1 MPAAAPTNNNYSSIV
16 DVVTTQQFMRGEF
29 DNTKKHNVLL
39 SKLDEKGNIKADAAG
54 KFFERNARVGQFQS
68 TTRADLVERQFAR
81 RQQRVTWACP
91 WAWKE
96 VTGAI
101 GEQDVVF
108 NSGEQALVKLNAV
121 MMKNMAD
128 DFRKD
133 IVTDLLRNNA
143 SANVVFGQAAVAGSP
158 VPIFGLPTM
167 FGYGA
172 TAQNYN
178 SDTQTTSGNI
188 GATDREALPNVSYC
202 GISTHPTSP
211 IAGVDNKTPEATSP
225 VLVNWSSTAWTGT
238 ATFRSTCLNVLDH
251 TINRLARSPE
261 AMDNVDLILATRT
274 MFTDISQAF
283 ISGGPSG
290 LGGRVVFSAE
300 SQAPNARL
308 YKDNRIP
315 YGNAEIVWD
324 VSMPAN
330 VMYFLNTNYL
340 EFDYFPQKSIIQQGA
355 IETGTG
361 EGTEI
366 FSVRSDYDI
375 KQGGHLA
382 AAVLCANL
390 WGNPFYHGAAYN
402 FA

>member
-1 MPAAAPTNNNYSSIV
+1 MPASAPTNNNYSSIV

-29 DNTKKHNVLL
+29 DNTKKRNVLL
-39 SKLDEKGNIKADAAG
+39 AKLEEKGNIKADASG

-68 TTRADLVERQFAR
+68 TTRADLVERQFSR
-81 RQQRVTWACP
+81 KQQRVTWACP

-101 GEQDVVF
+101 GEQDIVF

-133 IVTDLLRNNA
+133 IVIDLLRNNA
-143 SANVVFGQAAVAGSP
+143 SANTVFGQSSTVGSP
-158 VPIFGLPTM
+158 VPIFGLPTV

-172 TAQNYN
+172 AAQNYN
-178 SDTQTTSGNI
+178 PETQLTSGAI
-188 GATDREALPNVSYC
+188 AATDREALPNTLYC
-202 GISTHPTSP
+202 GVSTHPTNA
-211 IAGVDNKTPEATSP
+211 IAGVDNKANESTSP
-225 VLVNWSSTAWTGT
+225 VLTNWSSTAWTGT

-251 TINRLARSPE
+251 SINRLARSPDP
-261 AMDNVDLILATRT
+261 MDNCDLILATRQ
-274 MFTDISQAF
+274 MFTDISQAVQ
-283 ISGGPSG
+283 SGGPSG
-290 LGGRVVFSAE
+290 LGGRVIFNGD
-300 SQAPNARL
+300 SQSPNYRL

-315 YGNAEIVWD
+315 YGNAELIWD
-324 VSMPAN
+324 VGMPAN
-330 VMYFLNTNYL
+330 AMYFLNTNYI
-340 EFDYFPQKSIIQQGA
+340 EFDYFPQRTLVQQGE

-361 EGTEI
+361 EGAEM
-366 FSVRSDYDI
+366 FGVRTDYDI

-390 WGNPFYHGAAYN
+390 WANPFYQGAAFN